1 MVVVEALAVL
11 VSVDAPPDD
20 DPCPPPCDPSC
31 GLVPGVTVPDFLTWL
46 GEWFGRSDPVA
57 SADVVVGACP
67 IDAGSGVDVPA
78 AAAASGG
85 GEADHCH
92 EQRAAQCKRIAAHS
106 RRLASSMR

>member
-11 VSVDAPPDD
+11 VSADAPTGG

-31 GLVPGVTVPDFLTWL
+31 GPVPGVTVPDFLMWL

-67 IDAGSGVDVPA
+67 TGAGSGVDVPA
-78 AAAASGG
+78 
-85 GEADHCH
+85 
-92 EQRAAQCKRIAAHS
+92 
-106 RRLASSMR
+106 

>member
-20 DPCPPPCDPSC
+20 DPCPPPRDPSC

-46 GEWFGRSDPVA
+46 GEWFVRSDPVT

-78 AAAASGG
+78 
-85 GEADHCH
+85 
-92 EQRAAQCKRIAAHS
+92 
-106 RRLASSMR
+106 